1 MKAFTQSIL
10 LPMEKPVG
18 QQERL
23 AESVSG
29 VDESLLISSSAG
41 YFDKS
46 IGSLSRSAQPPICT
60 EVTSRGDNVLTCE

>member
-41 YFDKS
+41 Y
-46 IGSLSRSAQPPICT
+46 L
-60 EVTSRGDNVLTCE
+60 